1 MSAWPGMVIT
11 RIYNCIF
18 LPADMKKG
26 VVIVGFMK
34 LNMDRQLNHESI
46 FSGIYSV
53 QLLCQ
58 KLGKHLMNCFLLS
71 LVECD
76 PFHSVLIKSSY
87 QKNIGLTEGES
98 FLFCCQYIS
107 NKTVVGKN
115 VAGSLKKKHAVFPP
129 KYKTSTFGPCQ
140 LLYAYILGGVAA
152 LGFIELMK

>member
-1 MSAWPGMVIT
+1 MTEDVLLLQNQNFPLYKTSEVAIWSNSIKLMSAWPGMVIT

-34 LNMDRQLNHESI
+34 FLNMDRQLNHESI

-98 FLFCCQYIS
+98 ILFCCQYIS

-115 VAGSLKKKHAVFPP
+115 VAGSLKKTCCISP
-129 KYKTSTFGPCQ
+129 
-140 LLYAYILGGVAA
+140 
-152 LGFIELMK
+152 